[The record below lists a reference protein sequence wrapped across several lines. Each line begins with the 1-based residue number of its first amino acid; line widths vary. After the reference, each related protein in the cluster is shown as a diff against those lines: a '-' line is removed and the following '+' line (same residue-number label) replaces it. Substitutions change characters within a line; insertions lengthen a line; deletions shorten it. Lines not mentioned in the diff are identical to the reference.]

1 MLLNSTA
8 FSHCWKRFLSSST
21 NTFTAMPLVRR
32 ESSSSTS
39 STSSTSSSCSSK
51 SVSFGDHATVFYT
64 HNSSDYD
71 RSAMRESHQMCASLG
86 RIFLTEPEQAIIG
99 NPQQDRIVERNTF
112 ANARRGIEGYAI
124 IRQIRSQ

>member
-39 STSSTSSSCSSK
+39 STSSSCSSK

-71 RSAMRESHQMCASLG
+71 RSAMREPHQMSASLG